1 MQTLN
6 PLSFTSDI
14 ELCCFLNLYSTVFFD
29 TETAGNMSKQAQGNS
44 IFPCLEKKGTIDNIP
59 PSVRPFLLFALL
71 PSLLYLAEAAA
82 SEYECTY
89 VVM

>member
-1 MQTLN
+1 MLQ
-6 PLSFTSDI
+6 SCVAFKIFTQQS
-14 ELCCFLNLYSTVFFD
+14 FFD
-29 TETAGNMSKQAQGNS
+29 TETAGNMTKQAQGNS
-44 IFPCLEKKGTIDNIP
+44 IFPCLEKKGTINNIP

-71 PSLLYLAEAAA
+71 PSLLYLAEAEAAA